1 MLIGNLHHIEV
12 TDQPEAGPGVTRV
25 PFILCRCV
33 ARSLAKEQAN
43 CDANS
48 MKGIIF
54 TEIVNWAEEVH
65 SPAIVDAV
73 ITRSGVPND
82 GAYTSVGNYPH
93 GEALALL
100 VAMSELTQQP
110 VSELARS
117 YGRWL
122 AGRFVV
128 LYPELVGI
136 YPDAKSLL
144 AGVGTHIHQ
153 EVTKLYPEA
162 TPPKVEAMETDRG
175 LQLDYVSHRPFSDV
189 AHGLIEGFIAHFGG
203 GHSVERENL
212 TDDGTAARFLIP

>member
-1 MLIGNLHHIEV
+1 M
-12 TDQPEAGPGVTRV
+12 R
-25 PFILCRCV
+25 
-33 ARSLAKEQAN
+33 ARRLANEPTN
-43 CDANS
+43 CDANA

-65 SPAIVDAV
+65 SPAVVDAV

-93 GEALALL
+93 TEALALL
-100 VAMSELTQQP
+100 GAMSELTQQP
-110 VSELARS
+110 VSELARA

-144 AGVGTHIHQ
+144 AGVGSHIHQ

-162 TPPKVEAMETDRG
+162 KPPKVAASDNDG
-175 LQLDYVSHRPFSDV
+175 DLQLDYVSHRPFADV
-189 AHGLIEGFIAHFGG
+189 AHGLIEGFIAHFGDDLTI
-203 GHSVERENL
+203 ERENL
-212 TDDGTAARFLIP
+212 SDDGTSARFRVG